1 MGGDAALPGP
11 ARSPAGDRFDV
22 MGEFAGFPIAG
33 PDFYEDLE
41 ADNSKAFWTASKH
54 VYEESVKRP
63 MTALIAELEAGFG
76 PAKIFRPYRDVRFSK
91 DKSPYKTHQGA
102 VVHTAPG
109 VGWYVQIGAPG
120 LFVAGGL
127 YAATPDQLARL
138 RTTLDDD
145 VRGAELERIVD
156 ELVRSGYA
164 LGGDKL
170 KTRPKGY
177 PADHPR
183 IELLRHKSLTVGREF
198 GAPGWLETPRAA
210 TEIRTAWESLR
221 PFVEWLGT
229 VVGN

>member
-1 MGGDAALPGP
+1 M
-11 ARSPAGDRFDV
+11 S
-22 MGEFAGFPIAG
+22 EFAGFPIAG

-41 ADNSKAFWTASKH
+41 ADNSRTFWAANKH
-54 VYEESVKRP
+54 LYDEAVKRP
-63 MTALIAELEAGFG
+63 MTALVADLEPGFG

-127 YAATPDQLARL
+127 YAATPEQLTRL

-145 VRGAELERIVD
+145 VRGTELEKILD
-156 ELVRSGYA
+156 ELVRADYT

-177 PADHPR
+177 PIDHPR
-183 IELLRHKSLTVGREF
+183 IDLLRHRTLVSSREF
-198 GAPGWLETPRAA
+198 GTPGWLATPRTA
-210 TEIRTAWESLR
+210 TEVRRSWETLR
-221 PFVEWLGT
+221 PLVEWLGA
-229 VVGN
+229 VVGT